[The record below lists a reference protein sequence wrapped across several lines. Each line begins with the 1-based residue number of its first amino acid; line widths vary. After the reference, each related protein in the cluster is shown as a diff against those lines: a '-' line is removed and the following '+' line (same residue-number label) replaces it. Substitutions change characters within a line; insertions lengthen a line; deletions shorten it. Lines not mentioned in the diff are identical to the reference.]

1 MFYNIE
7 ELKTEILQGK
17 TNEEIIQERLSYL
30 ISEKYKS
37 KRLSP
42 VKRFDTNQAL
52 FFDGFISEEERI
64 SFNAGGV
71 SDCLYIMDD
80 KATYEILI
88 NYFRNNMNKRGI
100 RIEGLIQIARDYFKV
115 DENSIY
121 YELSEYLKKFSPGNP
136 YFARETMP
144 YIISEYSNSKFNG
157 SVKDFGIGHLH
168 HWINSGYKF
177 DALDIDELD
186 KKYFE
191 SIDWEKLNGD
201 TEIPISKLKGSGIA
215 ACTEYS
221 ILTQNLLAFLGVDT
235 YLFGG
240 ELDIAGKKEGHNFN
254 VIRTRNGGYQIID
267 SAQIAYGNIE
277 KATSLDDI
285 RNMENILIKGFDAAE
300 LRYIPAAELRTIKNH
315 RNIRSIMLNND
326 KSDPRD

>member
-1 MFYNIE
+1 MFNNLE
-7 ELKTEILQGK
+7 ELKAEILQGK

-30 ISEKYKS
+30 TSEEYKS
-37 KRLSP
+37 KRLP
-42 VKRFDTNQAL
+42 IVKRYDTNQAL

-64 SFNAGGV
+64 AFNAGRV

-80 KATYEILI
+80 KIIYEILI
-88 NYFRNNMNKRGI
+88 NYLRNNMDERGV
-100 RIEGLIQIARDYFKV
+100 RIKGLIQIVRDYFKV

-121 YELSEYLKKFSPGNP
+121 YELSEYLKKFSPRDP

-144 YIISEYSNSKFNG
+144 YIISEYSNSNFNG

-168 HWINSGYKF
+168 HWINSSYNY

-191 SIDWEKLNGD
+191 SIDWENLNGD
-201 TEIPISKLKGSGIA
+201 MEIPISKLKGSGIA

-221 ILTQNLLAFLGVDT
+221 ILTQNLLAFLGLET
-235 YLFGG
+235 YLLGG
-240 ELDIAGKKEGHNFN
+240 ELDIGDKKEGHNFN
-254 VIRTRNGGYQIID
+254 IIRARNGGYQIID
-267 SAQIAYGNIE
+267 SAQIVYGNIE
-277 KATSLDDI
+277 NATSLDDI
-285 RNMENILIKGFDAAE
+285 RNMKNIPIKRFGATE
-300 LRYIPAAELRTIKNH
+300 LRYIPAGELRTIKKP
-315 RNIRSIMLNND
+315 RNIRNIMLNND